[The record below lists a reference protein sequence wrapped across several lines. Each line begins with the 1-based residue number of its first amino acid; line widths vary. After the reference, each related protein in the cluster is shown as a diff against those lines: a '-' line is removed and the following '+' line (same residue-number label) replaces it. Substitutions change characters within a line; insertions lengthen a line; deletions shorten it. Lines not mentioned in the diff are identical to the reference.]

1 MFTGKWYK
9 TWGQG
14 VRNESSEG
22 GYNREEEGMERQGEN
37 DEIMMS
43 HHDHECSATAT
54 DHDISRYVTPAPDE
68 RGSNQGGWAHAHT
81 RQVHKMLGI
90 NICMYIYIY
99 DWRFQPPNTL
109 LKQLRDLKL
118 ALQRAF
124 MNSFHHQWIEWDNY
138 SHQWIHVFPKISN
151 APKTQCSIPSV
162 RPVIPWKTRWL
173 IL

>member
-14 VRNESSEG
+14 VRNESSKG

-81 RQVHKMLGI
+81 RQ
-90 NICMYIYIY
+90 IYK
-99 DWRFQPPNTL
+99 TL
-109 LKQLRDLKL
+109 WLEISAPKYL
-118 ALQRAF
+118 AEATSGLEASTSA
-124 MNSFHHQWIEWDNY
+124 SFHEQLSSPVDWMGQLFSPVD
-138 SHQWIHVFPKISN
+138 SCFP
-151 APKTQCSIPSV
+151 
-162 RPVIPWKTRWL
+162 
-173 IL
+173 

>member
-22 GYNREEEGMERQGEN
+22 GYNREEEGMERQGED

-43 HHDHECSATAT
+43 HHGHECSAT

-81 RQVHKMLGI
+81 RQVYKTLGI
-90 NICMYIYIY
+90 NICMCIYIYINIQIY
-99 DWRFQPPNTL
+99 IYISIYMIGDFSPQVPCWSNFGTW
-109 LKQLRDLKL
+109 
-118 ALQRAF
+118 ASTSA
-124 MNSFHHQWIEWDNY
+124 SFHEQLSSPVDWMGKWFSPVD
-138 SHQWIHVFPKISN
+138 SCFP
-151 APKTQCSIPSV
+151 
-162 RPVIPWKTRWL
+162 
-173 IL
+173 